1 MTKLDSF
8 QETNTALMFEKEI
21 FKNHMKIP
29 IQKKKFAKKA
39 TFMDKFHSHDLSK
52 GIWIQKKF
60 IWSDYFYFKLKSRQN

>member
-8 QETNTALMFEKEI
+8 RETNTALMFEKEI

-52 GIWIQKKF
+52 GIWIQKKIYLVRLF
-60 IWSDYFYFKLKSRQN
+60 LF